1 MVYGSITETPGSHG
15 TSEKDKHLGGGNVK
29 SAILIYLRPFFFF
42 GERLLNSFEITV
54 FVCFVCFLRHGK
66 VSEESAI
73 LNL

>member
-42 GERLLNSFEITV
+42 LVKDF
-54 FVCFVCFLRHGK
+54 
-66 VSEESAI
+66 
-73 LNL
+73 